1 MNEPTLTIEG
11 ASELGTIVLANS
23 LAASHAMWRQQVAA
37 WRAAHRIVRFDY
49 AGHGGTSDS
58 GAPASIAGIASAL
71 LAALDAAGIQRFAF
85 VGLSLGGLVGAAA
98 GGGGARARRASR
110 DCQFALDAGPT
121 PRARRGP
128 SACAAVRDARHA
140 CDRRRRRCERWFT
153 AEFRARAPQA
163 VADVRAMILRTSAD
177 GYAAAARRCAIP
189 MLRPWLA
196 QIRCPA
202 LVVSGDRD
210 AAAPPEHLQ
219 ELAQALERAPPAAR
233 AVRAPVE
240 HRAGHD
246 AFTAEVGTFLLNPRT
261 PA

>member
-1 MNEPTLTIEG
+1 MKFEPTLTIEG

-85 VGLSLGGLVGAAA
+85 VGLSLGGLVALRLAAA
-98 GGGGARARRASR
+98 EPERVERLVIANSRWTQTDATRAPWAERI
-110 DCQFALDAGPT
+110 
-121 PRARRGP
+121 
-128 SACAAVRDARHA
+128 AAVREHGMRAIADATL
-140 CDRRRRRCERWFT
+140 ERWFT

-177 GYAAAARRCAIP
+177 GYAAAARAVRDSDA
-189 MLRPWLA
+189 RPWLA

-219 ELAQALERAPPAAR
+219 ELAQALSAR
-233 AVRAPVE
+233 HLQLVPCAHLSNIEQA
-240 HRAGHD
+240 D